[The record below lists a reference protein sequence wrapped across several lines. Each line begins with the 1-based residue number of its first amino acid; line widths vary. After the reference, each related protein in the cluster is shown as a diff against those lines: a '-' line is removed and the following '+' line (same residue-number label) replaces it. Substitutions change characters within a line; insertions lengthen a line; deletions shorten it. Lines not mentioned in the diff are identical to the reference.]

1 MISVMAV
8 YENGVFKPRG
18 PLELMEGQTVQLSIY
33 PQTPLKPLRPRTPEE
48 EDFDRRLRAAKDL
61 EEAFA
66 AMDSAPQEP
75 DGYDLC
81 KALNENRKITGE
93 RLLFPELED
102 EANP

>member
-1 MISVMAV
+1 MA
-8 YENGVFKPRG
+8 
-18 PLELMEGQTVQLSIY
+18 IY
-33 PQTPLKPLRPRTPEE
+33 PQIPLKPLRPRTPEE
-48 EDFDRRLRAAKDL
+48 DDFDRRLKAAKTL

-66 AMDSAPQEP
+66 VMDTAPQEL

>member
-8 YENGVFKPRG
+8 YENGVLKPHE
-18 PLELMEGQTVQLSIY
+18 PLELTEGQTVQLAIY

-48 EDFDRRLRAAKDL
+48 EDFERRLKATKTL

-66 AMDSAPQEP
+66 VMDTAPQEL